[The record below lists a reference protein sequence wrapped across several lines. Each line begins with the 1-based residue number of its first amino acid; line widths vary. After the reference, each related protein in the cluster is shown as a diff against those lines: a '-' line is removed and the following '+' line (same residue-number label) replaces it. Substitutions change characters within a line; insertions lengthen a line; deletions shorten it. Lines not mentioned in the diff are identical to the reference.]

1 MKTVGIFFGT
11 TGGKTQEVVDILA
24 AQLGDAAI
32 FGGNYVESMKH
43 FYDAVEPKGA
53 KIVGFT
59 STDGY
64 DFEASEAVIDGDK
77 FMGLAIDASFDT
89 DEITSK
95 VEDWLENKVKDELL

>member
-1 MKTVGIFFGT
+1 MLQYFG
-11 TGGKTQEVVDILA
+11 A
-24 AQLGDAAI
+24 
-32 FGGNYVESMKH
+32 NYVEAMKH

-77 FMGLAIDASFDT
+77 FMGLA
-89 DEITSK
+89 
-95 VEDWLENKVKDELL
+95 